1 MFTIKLPC
9 VNATHFQIFAQGKTH
24 VTSKHMSHINT
35 KNISWESAHVGRAH
49 VNTHN
54 IIFSFSSA
62 FVH

>member
-1 MFTIKLPC
+1 MQHTSKSL
-9 VNATHFQIFAQGKTH
+9 HKGKIH